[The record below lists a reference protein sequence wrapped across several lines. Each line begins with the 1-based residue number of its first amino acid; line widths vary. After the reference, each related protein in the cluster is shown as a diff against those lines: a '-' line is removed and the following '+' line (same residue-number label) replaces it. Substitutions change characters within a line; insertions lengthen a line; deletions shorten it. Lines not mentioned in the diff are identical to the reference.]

1 MQPANRRL
9 PPVPATLLLLAALL
23 GLTACAGGFADAP
36 PTLVS
41 STQPTASTDA
51 PAPAGADAGPAEA
64 AAPTGEPAPTIEPPT
79 PTPADPF
86 PGEGPWPVTFKA
98 ADGVNL
104 AGMVYGKG
112 DTAFVLVPMYPGEPV
127 AWEGFAN
134 QAAAEGFRALA
145 FDLRGHGESAGEADF
160 TAAPDDIAGALAY
173 LREHGVE
180 SIVLVGAGM
189 STIPAIQAAGEEGA
203 VDGLALLSAL
213 REDGGVELTNADLEA
228 LAVPTLWLAARVD
241 MTHNTEEM
249 AERAASPVKD
259 VWIYEGTS
267 LRGTYLFEGADAA
280 DVTRRLL
287 EFAASV
293 AGG

>member
-9 PPVPATLLLLAALL
+9 LLLVLAALL
-23 GLTACAGGFADAP
+23 GLTACTSGYTNSP
-36 PTLVS
+36 PTL
-41 STQPTASTDA
+41 AA
-51 PAPAGADAGPAEA
+51 PAEA
-64 AAPTGEPAPTIEPPT
+64 AASTDVPAPEGAAAVPTDAPAEPTGEPVPTIEPPT

-98 ADGVNL
+98 PDGVNL
-104 AGMVYGKG
+104 AGIVYGEG
-112 DTAFVLVPMYPGEPV
+112 ETAFVLVPMYPGEPV
-127 AWEGFAN
+127 AWEGFAR
-134 QAAAEGFRALA
+134 QAAAEGYRALA
-145 FDLRGHGESAGEADF
+145 FDLRGHGESAGEDDF
-160 TAAPDDIAGALAY
+160 TVASADIAGALAY
-173 LREHGVE
+173 LREHGAE
-180 SIVLVGAGM
+180 SIILVGAGM

-213 REDGGVELTNADLEA
+213 REDGGIELVDADLEA
-228 LAVPTLWLAARVD
+228 LTVPTLWLAARVD

-249 AERAASPVKD
+249 AEQAASPEKD

-293 AGG
+293 AGD